1 MRDILG
7 QPIVIKLFKNSF
19 MGKLEKLLTSCL
31 VRGLAI
37 GATLSVIT
45 AIVRECAG

>member
-7 QPIVIKLFKNSF
+7 RPIVVKLYKDSI
-19 MGKLEKLLTSCL
+19 MKRLEKLLTSCL

-37 GATLSVIT
+37 GATLAVLT
-45 AIVRECAG
+45 AVLRECGG